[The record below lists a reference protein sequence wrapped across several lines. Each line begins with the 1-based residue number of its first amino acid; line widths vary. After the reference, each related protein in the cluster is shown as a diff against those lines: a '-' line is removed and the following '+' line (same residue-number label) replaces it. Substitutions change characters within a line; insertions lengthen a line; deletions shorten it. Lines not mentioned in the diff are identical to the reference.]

1 MGRIFNVSAACI
13 PELHYMVNMDEKLNQ
28 IKSMVDKGL
37 YFTINRARQYG
48 KTTILH
54 ALERLLQKEYIVIS
68 LDFQTF
74 SAADFQTEKNFVE
87 NFCTEILGSVSSNSI
102 SPIIRG
108 QLEQMANNSVPN
120 DRLSILFRCLSKWC
134 GLSAQKIILLI
145 DETDSASNYQ
155 VFIDF
160 LAQLRGYY
168 ISRDKKPI
176 FKSVVLAGVYDIK
189 N

>member
-48 KTTILH
+48 KTTTLH

-74 SAADFQTEKNFVE
+74 SAADFQTEKDFVE

-134 GLSAQKIILLI
+134 GLSAPPITRYLLI
-145 DETDSASNYQ
+145 FLRNCGDIISAET
-155 VFIDF
+155 
-160 LAQLRGYY
+160 
-168 ISRDKKPI
+168 
-176 FKSVVLAGVYDIK
+176 K
-189 N
+189 NQSLNPLFWPECMILKT

>member
-74 SAADFQTEKNFVE
+74 SAADFQTEKDFVE
-87 NFCTEILGSVSSNSI
+87 NFCTEILGFVSSIFI
-102 SPIIRG
+102 SPIIRS
-108 QLEQMANNSVPN
+108 QLDLIVNNSVPN
-120 DRLSILFRCLSKWC
+120 DICSISFLGLSKSC
-134 GLSAQKIILLI
+134 SLSTQKITLLNVVA
-145 DETDSASNYQ
+145 DRASNYK
-155 VFIDF
+155 VFI
-160 LAQLRGYY
+160 Y
-168 ISRDKKPI
+168 IVTKQQ
-176 FKSVVLAGVYDIK
+176 
-189 N
+189 